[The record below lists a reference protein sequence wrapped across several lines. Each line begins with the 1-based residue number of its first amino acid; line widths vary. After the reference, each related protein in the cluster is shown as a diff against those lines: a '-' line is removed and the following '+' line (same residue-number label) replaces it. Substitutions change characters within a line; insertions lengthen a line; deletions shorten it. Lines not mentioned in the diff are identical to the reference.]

1 MTDGQAY
8 NDRGE
13 GEDERE
19 TDRMKERDGKRGG
32 GQKQTTG
39 LTKKISFNEFVP

>member
-32 GQKQTTG
+32 GGTETDNRTDQEN
-39 LTKKISFNEFVP
+39 FF